1 MAHNVLFLTERSL
14 RHQRAALEAAPPEL
28 SITMLRQP
36 SRAAIVSELA
46 DVEFLITERAGAVD
60 AEMIAAGPKLRLIQR
75 LGSLTYDIDLAAAK
89 RQSVAVCYWPIL
101 GCIMV
106 AEHML
111 MQMLALVKKL
121 PEVKTIAE
129 AAGEWGRPSQRTDEN
144 IFAYNWSGR
153 EGIGGIDGATVGILG
168 FGEIGTELARRLIP
182 FRPVQIIYH
191 KRRRLPE
198 AVELELGLTN
208 VEQDKLV
215 ANSDFLCSLLP
226 YNPNTGHLLDA
237 ALFAQ
242 MKQGGFVVHCGSGS
256 VIDEQALADAIQRGH
271 LGGAALDTFE
281 WEPIR
286 PDNPLLPLARDP
298 AANVLL
304 TPHIAAG
311 AARTDVQ
318 DGAPARQS
326 EYENLV
332 RLLNGEALRYRV
344 A

>member
-1 MAHNVLFLTERSL
+1 MVHNVLFLTERSL
-14 RHQRAALEAAPPEL
+14 RHQRAALEGAPPEL

-36 SRAAIVSELA
+36 SRTAIVSDLA

-89 RQSVAVCYWPIL
+89 RQGVAVCYWPIL

-106 AEHML
+106 AEHMV

-121 PEVKTIAE
+121 PEVNSIAK
-129 AAGEWGRPSQRTDEN
+129 AAGEWGCPSQRTDEN

-153 EGIGGIDGATVGILG
+153 EGIGGINGATVGILG
-168 FGEIGTELARRLIP
+168 LGEIGVELARRLIP
-182 FRPVQIIYH
+182 FRPAQIIYH
-191 KRRRLPE
+191 KRQRLPE

-208 VEQDKLV
+208 VEQDELV
-215 ANSDFLCSLLP
+215 ADSDFLCSLLP
-226 YNPNTGHLLDA
+226 YNPNTDHLLDA

-242 MKQGGFVVHCGSGS
+242 MKQGSFVVHCGSGS
-256 VIDEQALADAIQRGH
+256 VIDEQALANAIHCGH

-311 AARTDVQ
+311 AVRADMQ
-318 DGAPARQS
+318 DGTQGRQS